1 MARIEKKGKQTYWLD
16 GQGYPVP
23 VSVIDPQL
31 KARDE
36 LVSRLL
42 GRARRLNAVIAQEKQ
57 LMSEEI
63 AAYLNA
69 VAEAEGTTWSG
80 GTTLFNFSM
89 DEAVVVKIAKRLQF
103 DEKLSVARQKINEC
117 IKNWAPGSNDNL
129 VALVNRAFDV
139 DTKGEVDSRQIL
151 GLRQLKIQ
159 DDLWLEAMELI
170 ADSMQVQS
178 TKTYFYFQE
187 ADGEGKMR
195 SITLDFAAL

>member
-42 GRARRLNAVIAQEKQ
+42 GRARRLNAVIAREKQ

-69 VAEAEGTTWSG
+69 VADGENTTWSG
-80 GTTLFNFSM
+80 GTTLWSFAM

-103 DEKLSVARQKINEC
+103 DEKLNIARQKINEC

-151 GLRQLKIQ
+151 GLRQLQIQ
-159 DDLWLEAMELI
+159 DDLWLEAMDLI

-187 ADGEGKMR
+187 ADENGKMR